1 MSLSNLYYT
10 KTMDTRQRIFPA
22 LPRWVAWTYAILAA
36 ITVPWTIYLA
46 NTLPEHP
53 LAQHWDKAWVGMDIA
68 IVTLLVLNAIYAYK
82 ESKWLIMSATA
93 TSMILVVDAWFDVMS
108 AHTSSEMRQALIL
121 AFLIELPLAILT
133 FVTALKLVKRER
145 HV

>member
-1 MSLSNLYYT
+1 
-10 KTMDTRQRIFPA
+10 MDTRQRIFPA

-46 NTLPEHP
+46 NTIPEHP
-53 LAQHWDKAWVGMDIA
+53 LSANWDNAWVGLDIA
-68 IVTLLVLNAIYAYK
+68 IVTLLILNAVYAYK

-93 TSMILVVDAWFDVMS
+93 TSTVLVVDAWFDVMS
-108 AHTSSEMRQALIL
+108 AHTSSDMRQAVIL
-121 AFLIELPLAILT
+121 ALFIELPLAALT
-133 FVTALKLVKRER
+133 FVTALKLVKREH